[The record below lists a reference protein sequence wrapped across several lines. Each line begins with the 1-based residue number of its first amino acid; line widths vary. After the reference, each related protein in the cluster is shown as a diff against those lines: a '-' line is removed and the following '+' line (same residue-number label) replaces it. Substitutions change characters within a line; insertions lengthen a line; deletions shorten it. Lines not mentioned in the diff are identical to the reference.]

1 MYLAR
6 VRRLDPSWVYLAC
19 RLDPSW
25 VYQAVAARSFVRAGK
40 PRTLQTSRPSDFQA
54 FANSRTRF
62 DACARRSP
70 EKVPLA
76 GRFPG
81 KVRQSA
87 IARPLACASL
97 DRSPARPRRP
107 FLSKV
112 DLACRPFL
120 SEVDLAAF
128 DRRPFLS
135 KVDLACRPFLS
146 EVDLTAFDRRPFLS
160 KVDLACRPF
169 LSEVDLAT
177 LDRRPFLKKVDLA
190 RRPFPQRVDL
200 AAFARSLVRA
210 GGGVAAWAG

>member
-128 DRRPFLS
+128 DRRPFL
-135 KVDLACRPFLS
+135 
-146 EVDLTAFDRRPFLS
+146 
-160 KVDLACRPF
+160 
-169 LSEVDLAT
+169 
-177 LDRRPFLKKVDLA
+177 KKVDLA